1 MSSNAHAATAHGHG
15 HGGHGGIQH
24 NFVAPD
30 LTIPEI
36 YDAAMYPVGRS
47 GWKSNVV
54 IAVCAVIM
62 ACAAVAFYGQ
72 LTKGLGV
79 TNLTNPVFWGGYIV
93 TFVFWIGVAHAGAL
107 ISALLRLTGA
117 EWKGAVTRVA
127 EVITL
132 FTLPAAASFP
142 LIHIGRN
149 EYFYYLI
156 PYPNTRLLWPNFKS
170 MLMWDFF
177 AISTYL
183 TGSVLFLYVTMVPDL
198 GIARPRMT
206 GFKKWLY
213 TFLSWGWRGTAEE
226 WLRVKE
232 AAALYSVIIL
242 PVVISVHTIVSWD
255 FAMQRV
261 PAWHSDVFGPL
272 FFVGALFSGMA
283 AVITV
288 LTILYWLY
296 PPYRK
301 LITPIHYDMMGRVWL
316 VLGLAWA
323 YLFFNDF
330 LPSYYAYKAE
340 KLDYLYYMGLG
351 PYAIWTWLMILC
363 NLILPL
369 FCLAF
374 REFRQ
379 SYFPMFLLS
388 LAVNVGMYLERVVLF
403 IPGMQVYNGLVRNV
417 YVYSVSATELT
428 IIAGTFAW
436 VILGY
441 TVFCRIFPIL
451 PVWEIAE
458 TKAREQTRVVAGQ
471 KLTYFLSGE

>member
-1 MSSNAHAATAHGHG
+1 MSSNAHAKGAPEFGSG
-15 HGGHGGIQH
+15 VIQH

-36 YDAAMYPVGRS
+36 YDAAMDPVGKS
-47 GWKSNVV
+47 GWKSNLV
-54 IAVCAVIM
+54 IAVCAVVM
-62 ACAAVAFYGQ
+62 AVAACAFYRQ
-72 LTKGLGV
+72 LTQGMWL
-79 TNLTNPVFWGGYIV
+79 TNLTNPVWWGGYIV

-132 FTLPAAASFP
+132 FTLPAAGAFP

-156 PYPNTRLLWPNFKS
+156 PVPNTRYLWPNFKS
-170 MLMWDFF
+170 MIMWDFF

-206 GFKKWLY
+206 GWKRWLY
-213 TFLSWGWRGTAEE
+213 TFLSWGWRGTTEE

-255 FAMQRV
+255 FAMQKV

-283 AVITV
+283 AVLTV
-288 LTILYWLY
+288 LTLLYVIY
-296 PPYRK
+296 KPYRK

-330 LPSYYAYKAE
+330 LPSYYSFKAE
-340 KLDYLYYMGLG
+340 KMDYLYYMGLG
-351 PYAIWTWLMILC
+351 PYAHWTWLMVFC
-363 NLILPL
+363 NFLAPL

-379 SYFPMFLLS
+379 SMWPMFVLS
-388 LAVNVGMYLERVVLF
+388 ILVNIGMYLERVVLF

-417 YVYSVSATELT
+417 FVYTPSATELT

-436 VILGY
+436 VIFGY
-441 TVFCRIFPIL
+441 TIFCRIFPIL

-458 TKAREQTRVVAGQ
+458 TRARQLKHKVAGAD
-471 KLTYFLSGE
+471 LTYFLSGE